1 MRCCILMMRNIV
13 CVFLSL
19 FFLLQ
24 AKGAPFSLGS
34 DAKLIYAFESIA
46 SSDIGLDGAVRI
58 GSATD
63 ELNLQFQA
71 GFAIS
76 QSSRYVRIEFE
87 NGSLLNSLPSTGLA
101 ANVNYTSL
109 LSQGGNTGDSFA
121 VIEVFAAAS
130 QPQDTELL
138 VEVTAL
144 KILDRALPLT
154 VKYSL
159 YGSAADA
166 VNNGSYLY
174 RKEVD
179 LLQFVPGL
187 ATGFVDAYA
196 LSLGFGTE
204 FLRFNPTFRTPSTFS
219 VGDSDGELASLAKFK
234 GNFLIL
240 DNVRRPSDSAKI
252 NDFRDLLVGLNT
264 SEKSVTMSG
273 DFSSGDVSLNVSDN
287 CAGAH
292 YALTSD
298 NFSKFTILSLDT
310 LFTYPVLCIDL
321 TGNTEPFSR
330 TEFQLDL
337 GLGLKPVYFGKI
349 SYDGS
354 SVDFPFL
361 STFPNNKQKIF
372 ITNHAGYDV
381 DYKFEF
387 FAEESLKDNFQRGT
401 ASTGTIPA
409 FGVVKID
416 TTELFNVSKGV
427 PTRLSGRMLVDALP
441 QDISAAI
448 QIVSLSSNAPPV
460 TNVLDVKQ
468 N

>member
-1 MRCCILMMRNIV
+1 MKKII
-13 CVFLSL
+13 CVFLTL
-19 FFLLQ
+19 FFF
-24 AKGAPFSLGS
+24 AKASSAAFDLNS
-34 DAKLIYAFESIA
+34 DETLIFALEAIS
-46 SSDIGLDGAVRI
+46 SSDIEIDGSVRI
-58 GSATD
+58 GSAAD
-63 ELNLQFQA
+63 ELNLQFEA

-76 QSSRYVRIEFE
+76 QSGRYVRIEFE
-87 NGSLLNSLPSTGLA
+87 NGSLLNSLPTTGLA

-109 LSQGGNTGDSFA
+109 LSQGGVIGDNFA
-121 VIEVFAAAS
+121 VIEVFAGVS
-130 QPQDTELL
+130 QPQNTELL
-138 VEVTAL
+138 VEVTRL

-159 YGSAADA
+159 YGNAADA
-166 VNNGSYLY
+166 VNNGPYLY
-174 RKEVD
+174 RNEVD

-204 FLRFNPTFRTPSTFS
+204 FLRFNPTFRTPSTFA

-240 DNVRRPSDSAKI
+240 DKVRRDSAKI
-252 NDFRDLLVGLNT
+252 SDFRDLLVGFDT
-264 SEKSVTMSG
+264 SEKSVTLSG
-273 DFSSGDVSLNVSDN
+273 DFSSGDVSLNANDDCS
-287 CAGAH
+287 GAEIPL
-292 YALTSD
+292 ASE
-298 NFSKFTILSLDT
+298 NFSKLVNISLDS

-337 GLGLKPVYFGKI
+337 GMGHKPVFFGKI

-361 STFPNNKQKIF
+361 TTFPNNKQKIF

-381 DYKFEF
+381 SYKFEF
-387 FAEESLKDNFQRGT
+387 FAEESVKDNFQLGT

-416 TTELFNVSKGV
+416 ATELFSVSKGV

-460 TNVLDVKQ
+460 TNVLVVKQ